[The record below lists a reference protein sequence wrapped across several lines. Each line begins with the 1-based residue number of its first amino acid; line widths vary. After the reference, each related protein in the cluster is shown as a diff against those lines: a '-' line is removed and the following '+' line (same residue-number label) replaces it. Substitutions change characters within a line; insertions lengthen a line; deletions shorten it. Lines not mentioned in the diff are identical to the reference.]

1 MTGAARPDLTLIV
14 VTDPALAAPRSVLE
28 VARAAVAAGA
38 PAIQLRDKRAGARDL
53 LALARALR
61 EATREA
67 GALLFVND
75 RLDVALA
82 ADADGVHL
90 GPHDLPVVAA
100 RRIAPAGFLIGAST
114 DDPEEARRL
123 CAEGADFLGCGTV
136 WTTSTKADAGP
147 AIGLEG
153 LDRVAR
159 AVDVPVVGIGGITEQ
174 RSVEV
179 ATTSAA
185 GVAVVGAVMSATD
198 VGAAVRGLLAPWT
211 GSSR

>member
-90 GPHDLPVVAA
+90 GPHDRRAA
-100 RRIAPAGFLIGAST
+100 SGS
-114 DDPEEARRL
+114 
-123 CAEGADFLGCGTV
+123 
-136 WTTSTKADAGP
+136 
-147 AIGLEG
+147 
-153 LDRVAR
+153 
-159 AVDVPVVGIGGITEQ
+159 GG
-174 RSVEV
+174 
-179 ATTSAA
+179 
-185 GVAVVGAVMSATD
+185 
-198 VGAAVRGLLAPWT
+198 
-211 GSSR
+211 